1 VNENNGAGRG
11 VIDTIAHTIE
21 ANTSRRAFG
30 DPLTFGE
37 VTIIPAARVVGRG
50 GGGGGGGDARPGA
63 EKGAKGEGSGG
74 GLMQS
79 ARPVGALVVK
89 GSEVSWRPA
98 LDLNRIILGG
108 QVVAVVGLLVL
119 RSFLK
124 ARRRQA
130 GHRQAVKAER
140 AMKSARAMKTAQA
153 MKTERA
159 MEAVRV
165 MKTAQAMKAV
175 RAKKAMRAAH

>member
-1 VNENNGAGRG
+1 VTENNGAGRG

-30 DPLTFGE
+30 DPLTFGD
-37 VTIIPAARVVGRG
+37 VTVIPAARVVGRG

-79 ARPVGALVVK
+79 ARPVGALIVK

-98 LDLNRIILGG
+98 LDVNRIIFGG
-108 QVVAVVGLLVL
+108 QVVAVVALLVL

-124 ARRRQA
+124 ARRRKAGRMQA
-130 GHRQAVKAER
+130 MKAER
-140 AMKSARAMKTAQA
+140 AMKAGHMQVAKAEKEMKAARAMKVAS
-153 MKTERA
+153 
-159 MEAVRV
+159 
-165 MKTAQAMKAV
+165 AMKAASAIKAA
-175 RAKKAMRAAH
+175 RAMKAAH

>member
-1 VNENNGAGRG
+1 VNENNGVGRG

-37 VTIIPAARVVGRG
+37 VTVIPAARVVGRG

-63 EKGAKGEGSGG
+63 DKGAKGEGSGG

-79 ARPVGALVVK
+79 ARPVGALIVK

-98 LDLNRIILGG
+98 LDVNRIIFGG
-108 QVVAVVGLLVL
+108 QVVAVVALLVL

-124 ARRRQA
+124 ARRRKAGRMQA
-130 GHRQAVKAER
+130 MKAER
-140 AMKSARAMKTAQA
+140 AMKAGHMQVAKAEKEMKAARAMKMAS
-153 MKTERA
+153 
-159 MEAVRV
+159 
-165 MKTAQAMKAV
+165 AMKAANAMKAA
-175 RAKKAMRAAH
+175 RAMKAAH

>member
-1 VNENNGAGRG
+1 MNENNGAGRG
-11 VIDTIAHTIE
+11 VVDTIAHTIE

-37 VTIIPAARVVGRG
+37 VTVIPAARVVGRG
-50 GGGGGGGDARPGA
+50 GGGGGGGGGGMGGGKPGGDRSA
-63 EKGAKGEGSGG
+63 QGEGSGG

-98 LDLNRIILGG
+98 LDVNRIILGG
-108 QVVAVVGLLVL
+108 QVVLVVGLLVL

-124 ARRRQA
+124 ARRRRA
-130 GHRQAVKAER
+130 GRMEAAKAER
-140 AMKSARAMKTAQA
+140 AIRAMRAI
-153 MKTERA
+153 KTERA
-159 MEAVRV
+159 M
-165 MKTAQAMKAV
+165 
-175 RAKKAMRAAH
+175 KAMRAKAAR

>member
-1 VNENNGAGRG
+1 MNENNGAGRG

-21 ANTSRRAFG
+21 SNTSRRAYG
-30 DPLTFGE
+30 EPVTVGE
-37 VTIIPAARVVGRG
+37 VTVIPAARVIGRG
-50 GGGGGGGDARPGA
+50 GGGGGGGVDGEHEGNRKQRG
-63 EKGAKGEGSGG
+63 GEGSGG

-98 LDLNRIILGG
+98 LDVNRIIVGG

-124 ARRRQA
+124 SRQRRA
-130 GHRQAVKAER
+130 GRR
-140 AMKSARAMKTAQA
+140 AMARMGRPVAKAAAIKQISRMNRMGRMK
-153 MKTERA
+153 KR
-159 MEAVRV
+159 
-165 MKTAQAMKAV
+165 
-175 RAKKAMRAAH
+175 